1 MAFREQKLPAV
12 QRFRDIAVRFGIRR
26 FQVWTRVSTWSGSR
40 PGVGTETTTDTYL
53 GRVKVRDVKSKDVVA
68 GMSEL
73 TDAVYELGPFTP
85 EHSGGS
91 STPDTVAPTTDMLA
105 PPQDGSTA
113 AESYYLLKGPGL
125 PTDGV
130 LCERVGDTTTGPF
143 RYMVTVRALGVKART

>member
-1 MAFREQKLPAV
+1 MGLREDLLPDV
-12 QRFRDIAVRFGIRR
+12 QTIRDIAVDFGIRR
-26 FQVWTRVSTWSGSR
+26 FQVWTRVITWSGSR
-40 PGVGTETTTDTYL
+40 PGLGTEAATDTYL

-85 EHSGGS
+85 EHSGAS
-91 STPDTVAPTTDMLA
+91 PTPDTIAPTTDMLA
-105 PPQDGSTA
+105 PPQTSTA

-143 RYMVTVRALGVKART
+143 RYMVTVRAIGRKAGT